1 MHRLRSI
8 RARILGGFIAV
19 LLLQLGMAVAV
30 WHAEDRVERA
40 VTADAAA
47 VAVSRQLNAVSS
59 ALHATQ
65 LRLAD
70 YLRTGGALE
79 RDGVNQALAAM
90 GESAGTLEGGDTGM
104 ASLGGA
110 IAQVRTA
117 LGAVMAAAQ
126 AKRDAAISILQTV
139 VTTQNGLFALGQ
151 AVAHAPDHE
160 TEAAAAAALAASAPP
175 LTAGTRYA
183 LTEDPNDAGIAA
195 ASAQRAKEMLGTM
208 LQSGS
213 DVPARVQ
220 RLSGIVAKSL
230 STLEP
235 SIARLDQ
242 AAAARGR
249 SLTELGGAIEAA
261 NASLTAA
268 DERIDAERQQR
279 REETAAARGGVRTTL
294 LAGASIACLLGLGLA
309 FLVGISITRPVGRL
323 GVAMRRIADG
333 VLDLEVPDRHRR
345 DEVGAM
351 ADALVALRDAALRAR
366 ELEAE
371 AEAQRRL
378 VEEERGRAEAERRAA
393 ALQQE
398 AVVVGLADGLARLA
412 GGDLTCHLDTAFA
425 AEYEK
430 LRADFNDAI
439 AQLQSTMMVIV
450 SSTDGIRSGAGE
462 ITQAADDLSR
472 RTEQQAANL
481 EETAAALDEITA
493 TVRKT
498 AEGATQARSAV
509 STAKADAEHSGEVV
523 RDAVAAMSEIEKSAQ
538 QISQIIGV
546 IDEIAFQTNLLA
558 LNAGVEAARAGEAG
572 RGFAVVAS
580 EVRALAQRS
589 AAAAK
594 EIKSLISTSTRQVTR
609 GVGLVG
615 ETGQALS
622 RIVLQVAQINGVVAE
637 IAASAQEQATGLQEV
652 NTAINQMDQMTQQN
666 AAMVEEST
674 AASHSLARET
684 EELGRLTSRFQ
695 LGQVSS
701 NVTPIAAPVRRAAV
715 KGPIPQ
721 LKTKPAARNGGAA
734 PARKPQLDEAGWEE
748 F

>member
-1 MHRLRSI
+1 MQRLRSI

-19 LLLQLGMAVAV
+19 LLLQMGMAVAV
-30 WHAEDRVERA
+30 WRAEDRVERA
-40 VTADAAA
+40 AVADAAA
-47 VAVSRQLNAVSS
+47 TALSRQLTAVSS
-59 ALHATQ
+59 ALHLTQ

-70 YLRTGGALE
+70 YLRTGGASE
-79 RDGVNQALAAM
+79 RDAVNQALAAT
-90 GESAGTLEGGDTGM
+90 GESAAAVTADDAGT
-104 ASLGGA
+104 AALGETVA
-110 IAQVRTA
+110 RVHTA

-126 AKRDAAISILQTV
+126 AKRDAAATINQTI
-139 VTTQNGLFALGQ
+139 VTTQNGVFALGQ
-151 AVAHAPDHE
+151 AVSHAPDHD
-160 TEAAAAAALAASAPP
+160 TVVAAAAALAAAAPP

-183 LTEDPNDAGIAA
+183 LTEDPRDAGIANV
-195 ASAQRAKEMLGTM
+195 SAQRAKEMLQTM

-213 DVPARVQ
+213 DVPPRVQ
-220 RLSGIVAKSL
+220 RLSDIVTKSL
-230 STLEP
+230 STLAP
-235 SIARLDQ
+235 SIALLDQ
-242 AAAARGR
+242 AGAARGR
-249 SLTELGGAIEAA
+249 SLAELGTAIQAA
-261 NASLTAA
+261 NATIASAS
-268 DERIDAERQQR
+268 ERLDAERQQR
-279 REETAAARGGVRTTL
+279 REETTAARSGVRTTL
-294 LAGASIACLLGLGLA
+294 LGGASIACLLGLGLA
-309 FLVGISITRPVGRL
+309 FLVGLSITRPIGRL
-323 GVAMRRIADG
+323 GIAMRRIADG

-351 ADALVALRDAALRAR
+351 ADALVALRDASLRAR

-378 VEEERGRAEAERRAA
+378 AEEERGRAEAERRAA
-393 ALQQE
+393 SLQQE
-398 AVVVGLADGLARLA
+398 AVVTGLAGGLARLA
-412 GGDLTCHLDTAFA
+412 EGDLTCHLDKAFA

-430 LRADFNDAI
+430 LRADFNEAI
-439 AQLQSTMMVIV
+439 SQLQSTMAVIV
-450 SSTDGIRSGAGE
+450 SSTDGIRSGAEE

-493 TVRKT
+493 TVRRT

-609 GVGLVG
+609 GVSLVG
-615 ETGQALS
+615 DTGEALS
-622 RIVLQVAQINGVVAE
+622 RIVLQVAQINGVVGE

-666 AAMVEEST
+666 AAMVEQST

-684 EELGRLTSRFQ
+684 EELARLTSRFQ
-695 LGQVSS
+695 LGQTS
-701 NVTPIAAPVRRAAV
+701 NVTPIAPAVRRATKAPAAPV
-715 KGPIPQ
+715 
-721 LKTKPAARNGGAA
+721 KTKPMARSGGAA
-734 PARKPQLDEAGWEE
+734 LARKPQLEEAGWEE